1 MNIKAGTIVAG
12 IFLSYIL
19 FIVLTACESRGSR
32 IYHSRRCPE
41 CHTLNGKGGAV
52 GPNLTYVGSKRS
64 RDYIV
69 AQIKDPKSHNANTSM
84 PSFRDELS
92 DKEINDLAD
101 YLSGLK

>member
-1 MNIKAGTIVAG
+1 MKVRIVALCA
-12 IFLSYIL
+12 FLSGIL
-19 FIVLTACESRGSR
+19 FITLTACEFNSRGAAVYQSQ
-32 IYHSRRCPE
+32 RCKD

-69 AQIKDPKSHNANTSM
+69 QQIKDPKSHNPNTAM

-92 DKEINDLAD
+92 EQQINDLAD
-101 YLSGLK
+101 YLSRLK